1 MAQEA
6 LEKAAGARG
15 VNIKVETNGSD
26 GIKNRLTASEIEKA
40 DAIIIAA
47 DKKVET
53 ARFNGKKSN
62 PKTSFRWY

>member
-6 LEKAAGARG
+6 LEKAAKARG

-47 DKKVET
+47 DKK
-53 ARFNGKKSN
+53 S
-62 PKTSFRWY
+62 